1 VSGLTGLHTVRYN
14 MSMDSVLCDLYIG
27 LNNGEIKSQGTE
39 FPGRDDRKIL
49 PFVRIEQ
56 VKLKL

>member
-1 VSGLTGLHTVRYN
+1 VRGIVFN
-14 MSMDSVLCDLYIG
+14 DDLG
-27 LNNGEIKSQGTE
+27 SSKRDFLMAVEELMMSQGTE

-56 VKLKL
+56 VKLTS